1 MLHSLDHV
9 VVAVDDLPAAVRT
22 TARMFGR
29 PASWHGEHPSA
40 GTANALFR
48 LDNTY
53 LELLAPQGEG
63 PLGKA
68 VRGRLDTR
76 GEGVVALAF
85 GTEDAAACAE
95 AWREVG
101 LEPRG
106 PEDGLGRDIDSGAI
120 RRWAR
125 VDAAPSATRG
135 TVIFA
140 IEHRSP
146 ADVLPNCPARTAPE
160 ASVTA
165 LDHVVVLSA
174 DIEATRAIYAD
185 KLGLRL
191 ALDRTFE
198 KRGVRLLFFR
208 VGGATIEVGGRL
220 GVEPKPDASDGF
232 GGLAWKVADVT
243 AARARVIEAGFDVTE
258 AKDGAKAG
266 TRVFTVR
273 GEPCGVPTLFI
284 GPAA

>member
-1 MLHSLDHV
+1 MLDSLDHV
-9 VVAVDDLPAAVRT
+9 VVAVADLAAAVRS

-29 PASWHGEHPSA
+29 PTSWHGEHPSA

-53 LELLAPQGEG
+53 LELLSPQGEG
-63 PLGKA
+63 PLGNA
-68 VRGRLDTR
+68 LRGRLDTR

-85 GTEDAAACAE
+85 GTENATACAE
-95 AWREVG
+95 AWQVAG

-125 VDAAPSATRG
+125 LDASPAATRG
-135 TVIFA
+135 TLVFA

-146 ADVLPNCPARTAPE
+146 ADVLPSCPARTAPE

-174 DIEATRAIYAD
+174 DIEATRAVYAD

-191 ALDRTFE
+191 ALDRSFE
-198 KRGVRLLFFR
+198 ERGVRLLFFR
-208 VGGATIEVGGRL
+208 VGGATIEIGGRL
-220 GVEPKPDASDGF
+220 GVEPDPAAKDSF
-232 GGLAWKVADVT
+232 GGLAWKVADVD
-243 AARARVIEAGFDVTE
+243 AARTRVLEAGFDVTE
-258 AKDGAKAG
+258 AKAGAKAG

-273 GEPCGVPTLFI
+273 GEPSGVPTLFI